1 MSQDHYLLSDREI
14 DRLRDFFE
22 SFHYM
27 VFEFIE
33 SRRVKVPPWEEDQEA
48 PEMRNFNSVYEELDN
63 LAQEKFDF

>member
-1 MSQDHYLLSDREI
+1 MAQDHYLLSDTEI

-33 SRRVKVPPWEEDQEA
+33 SRRVKVPPWEEDLET
-48 PEMRNFNSVYEELDN
+48 PEIQNFNSIYEELDN
-63 LAQEKFDF
+63 LAQGKFDF

>member
-1 MSQDHYLLSDREI
+1 MSQDQYLLSDMEI

-33 SRRVKVPPWEEDQEA
+33 SRRLKVPPWEEGEEW
-48 PEMRNFNSVYEELDN
+48 PEMKNFNSTYQELDA
-63 LAQEKFDF
+63 LAQEQFDF

>member
-1 MSQDHYLLSDREI
+1 MGQDQYLLTDTEV
-14 DRLRDFFE
+14 DRLRDLFE

-33 SRRVKVPPWEEDQEA
+33 SRRLKIPPWEEG
-48 PEMRNFNSVYEELDN
+48 PEMQNFTSIYEELDN

>member
-22 SFHYM
+22 SFHFM

-33 SRRVKVPPWEEDQEA
+33 SRRVKVPPWEEDQEK
-48 PEMRNFNSVYEELDN
+48 PEMQNFNSTYEELDH